1 MNIVRFSLIYLY
13 LYIYTHTHIHPS
25 YVCVCIYN
33 HVVCLYIIKCFFL
46 SDYTIEYKAY
56 NFSKDFIIEQSF
68 RD

>member
-1 MNIVRFSLIYLY
+1 M
-13 LYIYTHTHIHPS
+13 
-25 YVCVCIYN
+25 YVCVYITMLY
-33 HVVCLYIIKCFFL
+33 VCTSLNVFL